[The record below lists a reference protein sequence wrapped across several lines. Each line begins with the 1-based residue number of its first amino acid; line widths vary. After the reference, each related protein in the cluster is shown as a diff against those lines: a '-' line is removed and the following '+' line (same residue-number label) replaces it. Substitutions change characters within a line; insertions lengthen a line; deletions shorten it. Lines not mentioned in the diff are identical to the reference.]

1 MERNNIAVLEPPR
14 TPAPVSLYHKQRRLG
29 DGILTALIYLSAAV
43 TVLVLVGLIAYI
55 LIQGVPHISFEFL
68 STGYSAL
75 EGGQRGILP
84 MIINTLYIVVITLLI
99 VTPIGICSAIYLT
112 QYARQGKLVR
122 SIRFATE
129 VLSGVPSI
137 IFGLFG
143 YTVFCVMFGFGTSLL
158 AGCLTMT
165 ICILPTIVRTTEE
178 SLLAVPESYK
188 EGALALGAG
197 KLRVV
202 MGLVV
207 PCAMPGILTAVI
219 LGMGR
224 LVGESAALLFTS
236 GMAYDMP
243 NGLVSHIMDSGR
255 TLTLHL
261 YQTAKQAVDPDAFQI
276 AYATASVL
284 LILVFIL
291 NRLAGLLSRVFRKD
305 QTA

>member
-1 MERNNIAVLEPPR
+1 M
-14 TPAPVSLYHKQRRLG
+14 
-29 DGILTALIYLSAAV
+29 
-43 TVLVLVGLIAYI
+43 
-55 LIQGVPHISFEFL
+55 
-68 STGYSAL
+68 
-75 EGGQRGILP
+75 LP

-99 VTPIGICSAIYLT
+99 VTPIGIASAIYLT
-112 QYARQGKLVR
+112 QYARQGKLVKT
-122 SIRFATE
+122 IRFTTE

-137 IFGLFG
+137 VFGLFG
-143 YTVFCVMFGFGTSLL
+143 YTVFCVMMGMGYSIL

-197 KLRVV
+197 KTRVV
-202 MGLVV
+202 LGMVL

-224 LVGESAALLFTS
+224 IVGESAALLFTS
-236 GMAYDMP
+236 GIATNMP
-243 NGLVSHIMDSGR
+243 DGVLSHVMSSGR

-261 YQTAKQAVDPDAFQI
+261 YQTATEATDPAAFQI
-276 AYATASVL
+276 AYATAAVL

-291 NRLAGLLSRVFRKD
+291 NRLAGLLSRVLRKG
-305 QTA
+305 

>member
-1 MERNNIAVLEPPR
+1 MAKSETGGTL
-14 TPAPVSLYHKQRRLG
+14 SLYRTTRRPG
-29 DGILTALIYLSAAV
+29 DKALAFCIYLAAAL
-43 TVLVLVGLIAYI
+43 TVCILVGIIGYI
-55 LIQGVPHISFEFL
+55 LVKGVPHISWSFL
-68 STGYSAL
+68 STSFSAL
-75 EGGQRGILP
+75 DEGRNGILP

-99 VTPIGICSAIYLT
+99 VTPIGIASAIYLT
-112 QYARQGKLVR
+112 QYARQGKLVKT
-122 SIRFATE
+122 IRFTTE

-137 IFGLFG
+137 VFGLFG
-143 YTVFCVMFGFGTSLL
+143 YTVFCVMMGMGYSIL

-197 KLRVV
+197 KTRVV
-202 MGLVV
+202 LGMVL

-224 LVGESAALLFTS
+224 IVGESAALLFTS
-236 GMAYDMP
+236 GIATNMP
-243 NGLVSHIMDSGR
+243 DGVLSHVMSSGR

-261 YQTAKQAVDPDAFQI
+261 YQTATEATDPAAFQI
-276 AYATASVL
+276 AYATAAVL

-291 NRLAGLLSRVFRKD
+291 NRLAGLLSRVLRKG
-305 QTA
+305 